1 MNKLLKEVSL
11 VFACLFALTGQ
22 ALADLIS
29 DSKRVYDAGNYSGD
43 AKLLMSLAQQGD
55 ASSQYK
61 LGVMYAFGQGVP
73 QDYKEAAKWYRLAAE
88 RGDASAQ
95 TNLGIMYSFG
105 LGVSQ
110 DYKEAVKWYRLA
122 AEQVVAIAQY
132 DLGFMYLKGEG
143 VPQDYKEALKWYRQ
157 AAEHGFFGAQ
167 RELGYMYSKGVGVPQ
182 DYVLSHMWID
192 VAIANADREQQK
204 EFIGD
209 RESLEKYM
217 TASQIAEAQE
227 LAKKCTAQHFMS
239 C

>member
-1 MNKLLKEVSL
+1 MNKLLKL
-11 VFACLFALTGQ
+11 VPLIFVCLFAFAGQ

-29 DSKRVYDAGNYSGD
+29 DSKRVYDAGNYAGK
-43 AKLLMSLAQQGD
+43 AKSLMPLAQQGD
-55 ASSQYK
+55 TSAQYK

-73 QDYKEAAKWYRLAAE
+73 QDYNEAVKWYRLAAE
-88 RGDASAQ
+88 AGNASAQ

-110 DYKEAVKWYRLA
+110 DFTEAVKWYRKA

-132 DLGFMYLKGEG
+132 DLGLMYQEGEG
-143 VPQDYKEALKWYRQ
+143 VPQDYKEAVKWYRQ

-167 RELGYMYSKGVGVPQ
+167 RELGYMYSKGVGVPK
-182 DYVLSHMWID
+182 DYVQSHMWID
-192 VAIANADREQQK
+192 IAIANADNEQQK

-209 RESLEKYM
+209 RDSLEKYM

-227 LAKKCTAQHFMS
+227 LAKKCMAQNFMG